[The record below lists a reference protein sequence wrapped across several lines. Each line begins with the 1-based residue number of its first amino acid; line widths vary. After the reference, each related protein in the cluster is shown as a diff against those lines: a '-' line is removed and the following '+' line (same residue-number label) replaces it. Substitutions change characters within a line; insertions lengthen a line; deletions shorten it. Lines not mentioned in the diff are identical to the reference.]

1 MEIAWSARKHGIDD
15 DDILHAIATTSAQRK
30 ADDFIDSISPADM
43 RDGSHLRDIA
53 AASRAVDEADERLR
67 EAVKAAREAG
77 DSWTAIGLAL
87 GTSKQNAHRKFGH

>member
-1 MEIAWSARKHGIDD
+1 MTTK
-15 DDILHAIATTSAQRK
+15 TSAQK
-30 ADDFIDSISPADM
+30 VDDFIDSISPADM

-53 AASRAVDEADERLR
+53 AAARAVDEADERLR